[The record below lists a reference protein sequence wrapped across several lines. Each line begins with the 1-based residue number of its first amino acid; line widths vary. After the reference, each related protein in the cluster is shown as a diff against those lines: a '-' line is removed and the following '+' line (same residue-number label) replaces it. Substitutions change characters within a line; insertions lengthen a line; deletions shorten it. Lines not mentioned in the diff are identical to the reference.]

1 MIEND
6 DNLPLSLMIMRG
18 NNTMEG
24 ANEASK
30 DYKMM
35 MDLFCNGISSCYL

>member
-1 MIEND
+1 VIEND
-6 DNLPLSLMIMRG
+6 EDNLPLGLMIMRG
-18 NNTMEG
+18 NNTVEG

-35 MDLFCNGISSCYL
+35 MDLFL